1 MAVQPY
7 LFFNGRCEEALA
19 FYKERLGAEVEMM
32 MRFKENPDAGAM
44 EHMKVDPEAVMHA
57 SLRIGDAMIMCSDGM
72 GGDGKTNFQ
81 GFSLALDVA
90 TEAEADRA
98 FEALARDGQIQMP
111 IGKTFFSPRFGCVA
125 DKFGVSWMVMVMVP
139 QPM

>member
-1 MAVQPY
+1 M
-7 LFFNGRCEEALA
+7 FRRHG
-19 FYKERLGAEVEMM
+19 ERRQDEL
-32 MRFKENPDAGAM
+32 
-44 EHMKVDPEAVMHA
+44 
-57 SLRIGDAMIMCSDGM
+57 S
-72 GGDGKTNFQ
+72 

-125 DKFGVSWMVMVMVP
+125 DKFGVSWMVMVP
-139 QPM
+139 QEM

>member
-19 FYKERLGAEVEMM
+19 FYKERLGADVEMM
-32 MRFKENPDAGAM
+32 MRFKENPDAGAA

-72 GGDGKTNFQ
+72 ANDGKTNFQ

-98 FEALARDGQIQMP
+98 FEALARDGQIHMP

-125 DKFGVSWMVMVMVP
+125 DKFGVSWMVMVP

>member
-19 FYKERLGAEVEMM
+19 FYKERLGAKVEMM
-32 MRFKENPDAGAM
+32 MRFKENPDTGAAD
-44 EHMKVDPEAVMHA
+44 HMKVDPEAVMHA
-57 SLRIGDAMIMCSDGM
+57 SLRIGEAMIMCSDGM
-72 GGDGKTNFQ
+72 ANDGRTNFQ

-90 TEAEADRA
+90 TEAAADEA
-98 FEALARDGQIQMP
+98 FEALAKDGQIQMP

-125 DKFGVSWMVMVMVP
+125 DKFGVSWMVISAK
-139 QPM
+139 PMG

>member
-1 MAVQPY
+1 MTTLEANRRRMVSLLADLATGEGLRPSILDGVKLGRASRGSERAPVLYESCLYIVASGRKIGFLGDRRFVYDPNNY
-7 LFFNGRCEEALA
+7 LVLSAPLPFECR
-19 FYKERLGAEVEMM
+19 
-32 MRFKENPDAGAM
+32 
-44 EHMKVDPEAVMHA
+44 
-57 SLRIGDAMIMCSDGM
+57 
-72 GGDGKTNFQ
+72 
-81 GFSLALDVA
+81 

-125 DKFGVSWMVMVMVP
+125 DKFGVSWMVMVP

>member
-19 FYKERLGAEVEMM
+19 FYKERLGAKVEMM

-44 EHMKVDPEAVMHA
+44 EHMKVNPEAVMHA

-72 GGDGKTNFQ
+72 GGDGRTNFQ
-81 GFSLALDVA
+81 GVSLALDVA

-125 DKFGVSWMVMVMVP
+125 DKFGVSWMVMVP